1 MKKLFAIVLSSVL
14 LLGLLSGCAGAH
26 VHVCPTQPVSNQSAA
41 TQPAAETQEQTLAQG
56 AVKTGLAVIADVAD
70 STSAAADAE
79 GAASY
84 NVVLA
89 AVTVDENGVIQSCAL
104 DSVGSTVNFDTTGT
118 ITTDLT
124 AAPLSKNE
132 LGDDYGMKAYA
143 GSTYEWYEQAQAVA
157 DYAVGK
163 TAQELAEGAVNE
175 SGKAADAD
183 LAAVATISIG
193 SYVDAIVKA
202 VNNASDLGAQSGDKL
217 VLTTMNGLGS
227 STNAQADADGLAQ
240 LDVNVVALT
249 LSGETITSCILDGLQ
264 AKVNFDATGTIT
276 TDLIA
281 APQTKNELGE
291 AYGMKAYAGSTYEWN
306 EQAAS
311 FAAYVTGK
319 TAAEVAGIAVDES
332 SKVTEADLA
341 TSVTISVGGF
351 LGLIAK
357 AAA

>member
-143 GSTYEWYEQAQAVA
+143 GSTYEW
-157 DYAVGK
+157 
-163 TAQELAEGAVNE
+163 
-175 SGKAADAD
+175 
-183 LAAVATISIG
+183 
-193 SYVDAIVKA
+193 
-202 VNNASDLGAQSGDKL
+202 
-217 VLTTMNGLGS
+217 
-227 STNAQADADGLAQ
+227 
-240 LDVNVVALT
+240 
-249 LSGETITSCILDGLQ
+249 
-264 AKVNFDATGTIT
+264 
-276 TDLIA
+276 
-281 APQTKNELGE
+281 
-291 AYGMKAYAGSTYEWN
+291 N

-319 TAAEVAGIAVDES
+319 TAEEVAGIAVDES

>member
-1 MKKLFAIVLSSVL
+1 MKKLFAIVLSGVL

-202 VNNASDLGAQSGDKL
+202 VNNASDLGAPSGDKL
-217 VLTTMNGLGS
+217 GLP
-227 STNAQADADGLAQ
+227 T
-240 LDVNVVALT
+240 
-249 LSGETITSCILDGLQ
+249 
-264 AKVNFDATGTIT
+264 
-276 TDLIA
+276 
-281 APQTKNELGE
+281 
-291 AYGMKAYAGSTYEWN
+291 
-306 EQAAS
+306 
-311 FAAYVTGK
+311 
-319 TAAEVAGIAVDES
+319 
-332 SKVTEADLA
+332 
-341 TSVTISVGGF
+341 
-351 LGLIAK
+351 
-357 AAA
+357 